1 MLIRAA
7 TSTLLVVDIQERLLP
22 AIDDGPAL
30 VEYSQW
36 LLRVARA
43 LDVPVLASEQYS
55 KGLGPTVAALR
66 DELDATQI
74 LEKLDF
80 SAAAVFAS
88 ARIMWQEFGI
98 AFCLVLV
105 LEGILPFL
113 CPRQWREA
121 VTGIG
126 RLSDRHLRLVGLGSM
141 LLGTLLLYWIH

>member
-80 SAAAVFAS
+80 SAAADGALLRAPGGSSWFAAARRTSACCRPCSTCLAVVAKCSSWRRRS
-88 ARIMWQEFGI
+88 ARG
-98 AFCLVLV
+98 
-105 LEGILPFL
+105 
-113 CPRQWREA
+113 
-121 VTGIG
+121 G
-126 RLSDRHLRLVGLGSM
+126 RATRRWPWSGCARPGR
-141 LLGTLLLYWIH
+141 

>member
-1 MLIRAA
+1 MM
-7 TSTLLVVDIQERLLP
+7 
-22 AIDDGPAL
+22 
-30 VEYSQW
+30 SQ
-36 LLRVARA
+36 
-43 LDVPVLASEQYS
+43 P
-55 KGLGPTVAALR
+55 GNPG
-66 DELDATQI
+66 
-74 LEKLDF
+74 F
-80 SAAAVFAS
+80 FAS

-98 AFCLVLV
+98 TFCLVLV

>member
-66 DELDATQI
+66 DELEPTQI
-74 LEKLDF
+74 LGSWTSRPPPTAPCCARPAATAGSSWF
-80 SAAAVFAS
+80 AAAGRTSACCRPCSTCLAVVAKCSSWRRRS
-88 ARIMWQEFGI
+88 ARG
-98 AFCLVLV
+98 
-105 LEGILPFL
+105 
-113 CPRQWREA
+113 
-121 VTGIG
+121 G
-126 RLSDRHLRLVGLGSM
+126 RATRRWPWSGCARPGR
-141 LLGTLLLYWIH
+141 

>member
-1 MLIRAA
+1 PEGVSRK
-7 TSTLLVVDIQERLLP
+7 
-22 AIDDGPAL
+22 
-30 VEYSQW
+30 
-36 LLRVARA
+36 LRREARRTGA
-43 LDVPVLASEQYS
+43 RSEQRVLPLS
-55 KGLGPTVAALR
+55 EQGQQVILGSPAGG
-66 DELDATQI
+66 
-74 LEKLDF
+74 
-80 SAAAVFAS
+80 SARRRNRVMMSQPGNPGFFAS